1 MISELKPCAF
11 PFAGKWM
18 WHWASLSTLLSLSL
32 ALISDANLWNENN
45 KGNRR
50 ILTCRYCGCY
60 WSIYLRRMV
69 SGMFSIFAYIMTA
82 FLLICRWH
90 LAAACCALGNQ
101 LYVALLKGGWNG
113 SCFVGL
119 VDTSFLQNF
128 FPGLQDMLLSERLL
142 TFSFGFG
149 CFSLETRYRLKRFS
163 RVV

>member
-1 MISELKPCAF
+1 MLFLLQVSECGTEHPYLHYYHFLWLLFLMPIYGMKTIKAIGEYWH
-11 PFAGKWM
+11 AG
-18 WHWASLSTLLSLSL
+18 TV
-32 ALISDANLWNENN
+32 DAI
-45 KGNRR
+45 GVY
-50 ILTCRYCGCY
+50 I
-60 WSIYLRRMV
+60 LRRMV